1 MSRLSASLV
10 ASTACMLAFVGSA
23 YAQGMPC
30 GNEIMP
36 LRAAVEKQG
45 MTVKAAID
53 RKAPPPELCAQ
64 LKAMTATESKFVKYL
79 KDNASWCQVPPQAID
94 QVSASHA
101 NTIKIRDRVCDI
113 AAKGPPQRQ
122 LPSGPGLSEALGTS
136 RAPTPNTAKSGH
148 GTFDTL
154 TGSPFKQ

>member
-1 MSRLSASLV
+1 MSRILVSFAASSACLLGLSGVS
-10 ASTACMLAFVGSA
+10 

-45 MTVKAAID
+45 MTVKSAID
-53 RKAPPPELCAQ
+53 RKAPPPELCSQ
-64 LKAMTATESKFVKYL
+64 LKAMTTAEGKFVKYL
-79 KDNASWCQVPPQAID
+79 KDNAGWCQIPPQAID

-101 NTIKIRDRVCDI
+101 NTVKIRDRVCDI

-122 LPSGPGLSEALGTS
+122 LPTGPGLSEALGTS
-136 RAPTPNTAKSGH
+136 RAPTPKTAKGGH

-154 TGSPFKQ
+154 TGTPFKQ